1 MLWKV
6 ESLPFLGHVSS
17 PKKSDRKGYTR
28 KKEQETRRARDGLAC
43 LEPWAPSPT
52 PLKPRMSAIPVS
64 PVH

>member
-17 PKKSDRKGYTR
+17 TEKSDRKGHTR
-28 KKEQETRRARDGLAC
+28 NKTGARAELAC
-43 LEPWAPSPT
+43 LEPRAPSPA
-52 PLKPRMSAIPVS
+52 PLKPSMSAIPVS